1 MTKRVLVLWFSQS
14 GQLGRVA
21 EAFTQPLTDAGHEV
35 CSVELKPLEPFPF
48 PWKVTQFFGI
58 FPETVREV
66 PVALEPVQI
75 PDGPWDRVI
84 LCSQIW
90 FLSPSA
96 VVASFLRSDAAAV
109 LDGVPVLTLIGCRN
123 MWVNGWRRLVRHIEA
138 RGGRVTDRV
147 VVTHSG
153 SIFASYF
160 STLAWMLTGKRET
173 NVLPKAEIDES
184 RFGWLAELGAQAATR
199 LDQDVL
205 FPDTTTASVSHMHA
219 LGEQFA
225 ARLFPLLAAVYA
237 ATSSPGSFL
246 RHLYAVN
253 QMTLTISLVF
263 LLLVPCFVT
272 RLLFGRW
279 LDPWLERL
287 ATLPLHGDT
296 PGQRALTG

>member
-1 MTKRVLVLWFSQS
+1 MKRVLVLWFSQS

-21 EAFTQPLTDAGHEV
+21 HEFTAPLTEAGHEV
-35 CSVELKPLEPFPF
+35 HAVELRPATPFPF
-48 PWKVTQFFGI
+48 PWRITEFFGI
-58 FPETVREV
+58 FPETVLED
-66 PVALEPVQI
+66 PIPLEPFTI
-75 PDGPWDRVI
+75 PDGPWDRIVV
-84 LCSQIW
+84 CSQIW

-96 VVASFLRSDAAAV
+96 VMAAFLRSPQAAV
-109 LDGVPVLTLIGCRN
+109 LEGVPVLTLIGCRN

-173 NVLPKAEIDES
+173 RVLPKAQIDES
-184 RFGWLAELGAQAATR
+184 SFGRLRELGAKAAGR
-199 LDQDVL
+199 LDDDVL
-205 FPDTTTASVSHMHA
+205 LADETTATVSHMHA

-225 ARLFPLLAAVYA
+225 ARLFPLLAALYA
-237 ATSSPGSFL
+237 ATSSPGSLL
-246 RHLYAVN
+246 RHIYAVN

-263 LLLVPCFVT
+263 VLLIPCFLT
-272 RLLFGRW
+272 RLVFGRW
-279 LDPWLERL
+279 LDPWLDRL
-287 ATLPLHGDT
+287 ATLPIEGPT